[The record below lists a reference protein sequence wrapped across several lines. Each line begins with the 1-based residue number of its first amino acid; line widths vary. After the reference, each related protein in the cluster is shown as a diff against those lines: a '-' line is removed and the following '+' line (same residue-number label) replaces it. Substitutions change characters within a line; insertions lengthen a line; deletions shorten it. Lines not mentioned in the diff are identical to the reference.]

1 MYFRQVVAGW
11 QQVAEGLNWWLGGT
25 LELIDKL
32 LSKIIF
38 PWFFKEYT
46 EHMFVKRLCAKL
58 LKSRW
63 NRARVTRTRSSL
75 KEGLKGRG
83 WSRDRHTRCLL
94 FVSYGLSEEDG
105 KCLWARLKYN
115 CEAESVLYLSNRFS
129 LWGKVRF
136 LSFQVAH
143 RTRGFITTNPCFLL
157 IYFRPWPRP
166 PLLSSPH
173 WFTSPPWSFLLLLS
187 CHPSI

>member
-1 MYFRQVVAGW
+1 M
-11 QQVAEGLNWWLGGT
+11 
-25 LELIDKL
+25 K
-32 LSKIIF
+32 
-38 PWFFKEYT
+38 YT
-46 EHMFVKRLCAKL
+46 EHMFVKQLCAKL

-63 NRARVTRTRSSL
+63 NRARVTRTRNSL

-83 WSRDRHTRCLL
+83 WSRERHTLHTRYLL

-129 LWGKVRF
+129 LWEKVRF

-143 RTRGFITTNPCFLL
+143 RTRGFIRTNPCFIP
-157 IYFRPWPRP
+157 IYFGRWPPPPRP
-166 PLLSSPH
+166 SSPH
-173 WFTSPPWSFLLLLS
+173 WFTSPPRSFLLPLS
-187 CHPSI
+187 CSLS